1 MATLRKDAEQSA
13 PAKANGYTVLI
24 AISIL
29 LNSTWS
35 SRSFH
40 QHFPPKIL
48 IRGSRPFRGFP
59 MSRWRRWI
67 PTTWWPPATPSTAA
81 SIRSTSSRR
90 AWGPRPASTSRRTS
104 PAAASRWR
112 QSRTNHWATWGWD
125 DSDGGFCGLDSTKY
139 GDTPEGCFIEVI
151 FLVHFAGWNLP
162 VKSEWKGNL
171 QGEHAFCVVD
181 QGKFHKAGGSGW
193 RPIPTKGCWSF
204 CRIWCANRVR
214 TNGGAIPSWFWGPK
228 ETARRRTCR
237 SVARPT
243 AFSRYSSGTKI
254 AGFQERLLDM

>member
-90 AWGPRPASTSRRTS
+90 AWGPRPGLYVKEDEPSSCQQMAAEPYQSLGHLGLRWFRRWFLWVRLHKIWGHSRGLLHRGDFFGAFCRLKSTSKEWMERESTRGTCILC
-104 PAAASRWR
+104 
-112 QSRTNHWATWGWD
+112 
-125 DSDGGFCGLDSTKY
+125 GG
-139 GDTPEGCFIEVI
+139 P
-151 FLVHFAGWNLP
+151 
-162 VKSEWKGNL
+162 
-171 QGEHAFCVVD
+171 
-181 QGKFHKAGGSGW
+181 GK
-193 RPIPTKGCWSF
+193 IP
-204 CRIWCANRVR
+204 
-214 TNGGAIPSWFWGPK
+214 
-228 ETARRRTCR
+228 
-237 SVARPT
+237 
-243 AFSRYSSGTKI
+243 
-254 AGFQERLLDM
+254 